1 MSDTNRSST
10 ANSQSA
16 VHIQS
21 SASQPHSNSHSS
33 YFVRRLIIA
42 LVLLF
47 VLASVISSIAWLI
60 VHPLPPVFTVNSF
73 TVSNFTLLN
82 SRVKGDYELVVSIK
96 NPNKKASLS
105 IDRSDDV
112 CLMYDKS
119 AAVIATAWMGPL
131 CLEKMGQQ
139 RQSPRFRSDFC
150 GPLHAGEFN
159 EMSNDYGSKRM
170 VSFNVIMRIR
180 VRFGYRILPTKQSL
194 MKVSC
199 TNLVA
204 EFSAAKEIH
213 GKLKDTGGKNNC
225 SVHHD

>member
-1 MSDTNRSST
+1 MSDTTRSST
-10 ANSQSA
+10 ANPQTA

-82 SRVKGDYELVVSIK
+82 SRVKGDYELVISIK
-96 NPNKKASLS
+96 NPNTKASLS

-131 CLEKMGQQ
+131 YLEKMGQQ
-139 RQSPRFRSDFC
+139 SQSPRFRSDFC

-159 EMSNDYGSKRM
+159 EMSNDYWSKRM
-170 VSFNVIMRIR
+170 
-180 VRFGYRILPTKQSL
+180 
-194 MKVSC
+194 
-199 TNLVA
+199 
-204 EFSAAKEIH
+204 
-213 GKLKDTGGKNNC
+213 
-225 SVHHD
+225 